1 MEPVREAWTDE
12 RLDDLNGRVSD
23 GFGDMRQEFRLV
35 RDEMA
40 GVRGEI
46 GDLRK
51 EMRTEFGAVRG
62 EIGGVRKEI
71 IALSGEFHAM
81 QRILV
86 YGFIG
91 ISGAMVAGFTSM
103 TALVATQL

>member
-35 RDEMA
+35 RDEIA
-40 GVRGEI
+40 GVR
-46 GDLRK
+46 R
-51 EMRTEFGAVRG
+51 EMVE
-62 EIGGVRKEI
+62 
-71 IALSGEFHAM
+71 LSGEFHAM

-91 ISGAMVAGFTSM
+91 MSGAMVAGFASM